1 MKYEIEVHNV
11 INVDIDFE
19 RLKQLVSEEIGTDNI
34 YDIHTEFGDHEDHY
48 LEMLGIDL
56 TNVDTEQAVFD
67 FMWEDFGD
75 YLESQA
81 EAEFDMRQK
90 HK

>member
-11 INVDIDFE
+11 INADIDFE
-19 RLKQLVSEEIGTDNI
+19 RLKQLISEEIGTDNI

-56 TNVDTEQAVFD
+56 TNVDTDQAVFD
-67 FMWEDFGD
+67 FMWDDFGD

-81 EAEFDMRQK
+81 EAEFDARQR